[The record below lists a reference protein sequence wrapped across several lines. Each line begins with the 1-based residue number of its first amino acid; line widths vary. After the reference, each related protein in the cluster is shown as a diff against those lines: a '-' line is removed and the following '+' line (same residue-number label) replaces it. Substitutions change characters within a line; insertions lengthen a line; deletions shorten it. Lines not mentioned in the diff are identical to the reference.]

1 MPSFPLLVVLIASLI
16 SKVIPKENRRQ
27 RACNE
32 KHAENTDKTKKW
44 MGNVCGEICLGLK
57 Q

>member
-32 KHAENTDKTKKW
+32 KHAENTDKNKKW